1 MVRLKIDVMPSWSEI
16 LRSVE
21 ANPNRDK
28 QIEHLAAI
36 RFDYLERLAQ
46 KTGRNVIT
54 YYSAFLQKSNVP
66 DIAINDK
73 DINAIYRFKSIN
85 EAIMYSKKI

>member
-54 YYSAFLQKSNVP
+54 YYSAFCKRVMFQILQLMIK
-66 DIAINDK
+66 ILMLLWKRFINFRK
-73 DINAIYRFKSIN
+73 RKG
-85 EAIMYSKKI
+85 